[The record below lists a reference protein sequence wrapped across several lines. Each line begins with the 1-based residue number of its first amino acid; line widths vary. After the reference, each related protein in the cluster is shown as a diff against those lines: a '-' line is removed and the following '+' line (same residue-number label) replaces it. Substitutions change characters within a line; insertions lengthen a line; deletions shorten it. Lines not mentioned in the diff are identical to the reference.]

1 MLDVSLSLDREAY
14 ARNDPILG
22 KVAIRNIASTPLVV
36 NGRLAPHSIFAP
48 RPFREVSFVVT
59 DPLHAEVEFGP
70 RINRGYPRPEDFQQ
84 LMPGETLVREYSL
97 REYFALDKPGQYSV
111 QAVYQNQSDPGS
123 GTEAWK
129 GESKS
134 KVVSFT
140 LET

>member
-1 MLDVSLSLDREAY
+1 MIVVALSLDRKTY
-14 ARNDPILG
+14 AQSDPILG

-36 NGRLAPHSIFAP
+36 NRRLAPHSIFAP
-48 RPFREVSFVVT
+48 SPFREVSFVVT
-59 DPLHAEVEFGP
+59 DPSHAEVEFGP
-70 RINRGYPRPEDFQQ
+70 RINRGYPKAGDFQQ

-111 QAVYQNQSDPGS
+111 QTVYQNQSDPGS

-134 KVVSFT
+134 NVVSFT
-140 LET
+140 LEK